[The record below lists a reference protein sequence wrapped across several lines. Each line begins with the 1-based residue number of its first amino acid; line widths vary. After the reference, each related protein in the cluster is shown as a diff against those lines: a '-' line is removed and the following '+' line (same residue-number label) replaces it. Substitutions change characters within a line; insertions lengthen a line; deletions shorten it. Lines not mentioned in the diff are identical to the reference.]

1 MKVIGLGQCAYDYL
15 FVTDSFPVPDTKKE
29 ILEWTNA
36 GGGPVATA
44 LAGLAR
50 LGIECRYHGIIGG
63 DEAGKRIRESLLA
76 EKINIDGLIERP
88 GSDSQVAFIAVEK
101 VTGKRTIFWKR
112 PSAKPLHPDE
122 LPDNFLEGAN
132 FLLVDGLMAK
142 TSIYAAKE
150 ARKKGIPVMLDAGR
164 VREGMIDLANL
175 SDYIVASEEFARGL
189 RKDKPFDPEEAI
201 EKIRSFGAK
210 AATITLGDK
219 GSITLYNDDIFR
231 TPAFKVDA
239 VDTTG
244 AGDVFH
250 GGYIYGILQK
260 WDIKEVVRFASA
272 FAAIKCR
279 KLGGRAGIPGLKETM
294 EFMKERS

>member
-44 LAGLAR
+44 LAALSR
-50 LGIECRYHGIIGG
+50 LGIDCNYHGIIGD
-63 DEAGKRIRESLLA
+63 DEAGKRIRESLLD
-76 EKINIDGLIERP
+76 ENINIDGLIERADA
-88 GSDSQVAFIAVEK
+88 DSQVAFIAVEK
-101 VTGKRTIFWKR
+101 ESGKRTIFWKR
-112 PSAKPLHPDE
+112 PSGNPLSPNE
-122 LPDNFLEGAN
+122 LPEHFLDNAD

-142 TSIYAAKE
+142 ASIYAAKE
-150 ARKKGIPVMLDAGR
+150 AREKGIPVMLDAGR
-164 VREGMIDLANL
+164 VREGMIELANIC
-175 SDYIVASEEFARGL
+175 DYVVCSEEFARGL

-210 AATITLGDK
+210 SATITLGDK
-219 GSITLYNDDIFR
+219 GSITLCNDEVFR

-250 GGYIYGILQK
+250 AGYIYGLLKK
-260 WDIKEVVRFASA
+260 WEIQEVVRFASA
-272 FAAIKCR
+272 FAALKCR
-279 KLGGRAGIPGLKETM
+279 KLGGRDGIPGLVETE
-294 EFMKERS
+294 EFLKNNC